1 MLLRVVVYIER
12 KPIVRGLPSRSV
24 TRAVKNAIN
33 EAKKENDP
41 VIVQLLTERVAEV
54 SVAIALVESFS
65 LSNFIAKSVTRLLA
79 FIDK

>member
-1 MLLRVVVYIER
+1 MSLRVVVYIER

-24 TRAVKNAIN
+24 KNAIN
-33 EAKKENDP
+33 EARKENAP

>member
-1 MLLRVVVYIER
+1 MSLRVVVYIER

-24 TRAVKNAIN
+24 KNAIN
-33 EAKKENDP
+33 EARKEDAP